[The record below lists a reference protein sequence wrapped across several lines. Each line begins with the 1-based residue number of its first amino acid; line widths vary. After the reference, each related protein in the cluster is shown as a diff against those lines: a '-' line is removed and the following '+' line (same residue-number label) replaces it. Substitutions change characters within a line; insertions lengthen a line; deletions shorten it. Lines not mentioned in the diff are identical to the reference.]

1 MNSEAWLAGQLGV
14 EGLSSPADVFEHVVG
29 VPQGRL
35 TADFL
40 DSPRLRQARFD
51 PILRTAE
58 FQVAVERLRP
68 LTQHYAQARHALQV
82 KASHLEGRLAAE
94 PELRSRLS
102 AAQQALEQTRAAEA
116 KATTELETANANLA
130 ARDAERTAFETSER
144 AYAAAMERRQQAADQ
159 AKRAIGGGA
168 GKLGVPRMC
177 WRKPARRTSPTRQ
190 PRRRVGELQPVER
203 RAQNLNL
210 ERAGLAALL
219 DRTRDDVSEA
229 RRDVGPRAV
238 TPDVAEPRRR
248 SRSAVPAGARGL
260 PARGRQGKGARCGRS
275 APPCVRP
282 SKTPARCTPAGCANA
297 SRSFRPTTRVAAN

>member
-1 MNSEAWLAGQLGV
+1 MVQVEFTSPRDGRVYRVERTMRRARSRATGVLAENATTTVSLYDVELNRAIDQPAVELEAWLAGQLGV

-130 ARDAERTAFETSER
+130 ARDAQRTAFETSER

-159 AKRAIGGGA
+159 AKRACGGGA
-168 GKLGVPRMC
+168 GKSACRGCAGENPRGAPRLPGSPGAR
-177 WRKPARRTSPTRQ
+177 WRAPTRRTPGAKSEAWSAP
-190 PRRRVGELQPVER
+190 
-203 RAQNLNL
+203 
-210 ERAGLAALL
+210 ALL
-219 DRTRDDVSEA
+219 PCWT
-229 RRDVGPRAV
+229 
-238 TPDVAEPRRR
+238 
-248 SRSAVPAGARGL
+248 ARGTTCRR
-260 PARGRQGKGARCGRS
+260 PAATSDRG
-275 APPCVRP
+275 P
-282 SKTPARCTPAGCANA
+282 
-297 SRSFRPTTRVAAN
+297 